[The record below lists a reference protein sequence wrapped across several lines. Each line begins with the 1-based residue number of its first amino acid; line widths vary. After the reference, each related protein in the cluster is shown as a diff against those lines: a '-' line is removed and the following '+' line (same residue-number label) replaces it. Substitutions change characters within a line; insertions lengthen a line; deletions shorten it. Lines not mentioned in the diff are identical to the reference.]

1 MFRALLRPA
10 RRARGCHAAARQLS
24 LGGAWGI
31 GASNTTFPP
40 RWPGSFS
47 TSTSDRIERAV
58 REHLEGVV
66 RRNDGLVEKLGGES
80 PELSQEELA
89 AASKEIAELSKL
101 VQAKSKM
108 DELQREMEDLR
119 QMMRMA
125 SDEGSAVSTPS
136 TTSSPATTAS
146 EAEELAK
153 LAAQE
158 YDELCVEYD
167 ALVDAVVDD
176 MLPRDEMDAKGCV
189 VEVRAGTGGEE
200 ACLFARDLFQMYE
213 RFSAYRGWVWETVE
227 QSASAMGDGYKVAIA
242 TVAARKGAAGADPR
256 LQPYGVLKY
265 ESGVHRVQ
273 RVPATESGGRIHTS
287 AASVTILPE
296 ADTLD
301 IDIRDEDI
309 RIDTYRSSGAGGQHV
324 NTTNSAVRVTHVPTG
339 TSVAIQD
346 ERSQHKNKA
355 KALAV
360 LRARIYDA
368 EQQRLRSEQSHAR
381 KLQIGTGDR
390 SQRVRTYNQPQSRV
404 TDHRCAR
411 SVHGDLTATYLLD
424 GPVLENLIDEL
435 LLFDRRRGI
444 EALLID

>member
-1 MFRALLRPA
+1 MLAALLRPA
-10 RRARGCHAAARQLS
+10 RRLNAGAVRLWSGACTCNARTR
-24 LGGAWGI
+24 
-31 GASNTTFPP
+31 PD
-40 RWPGSFS
+40 GSALFS
-47 TSTSDRIERAV
+47 TAAGDRIQQAV
-58 REHLEGVV
+58 RAHLDGVV
-66 RRNDGLVEKLGGES
+66 KRHDALVDKLGDETSSAG
-80 PELSQEELA
+80 LSQEDLT
-89 AASKEIAELSKL
+89 AASKEIADLSKL

-108 DELQREMEDLR
+108 DDVYREMEDLQ
-119 QMMRMA
+119 QMMAMA
-125 SDEGSAVSTPS
+125 SDDG
-136 TTSSPATTAS
+136 SSPTDTSTSS

-158 YDELCVEYD
+158 YEELRAIYD
-167 ALVDAVVDD
+167 ALVDSVVDD
-176 MLPRDEMDAKGCV
+176 MLPKDPMDAKGCV

-200 ACLFARDLFQMYE
+200 ACLFARDLFQMYQ
-213 RFSAYRGWVWETVE
+213 RFCTYRGWVWETVE

-242 TVAARKGAAGADPR
+242 TVSARKGSGHHDP
-256 LQPYGVLKY
+256 QPYSILKY

-273 RVPATESGGRIHTS
+273 RVPATESSGRIHTS

-324 NTTNSAVRVTHVPTG
+324 NTTNSAVRVTHIPTG

-368 EQQRLRSEQSHAR
+368 EQQRLRSEQSQAR
-381 KLQIGTGDR
+381 KQQIGTGDR
-390 SQRVRTYNQPQSRV
+390 AERVRTYNEPQSRV
-404 TDHRCAR
+404 TDHRISR
-411 SVHGDLTATYLLD
+411 SVHGDLTAAHLLD
-424 GPVLENLIDEL
+424 GPVLQEL
-435 LLFDRRRGI
+435 VDQLRLFDRTQAVDTLFDISQR
-444 EALLID
+444 